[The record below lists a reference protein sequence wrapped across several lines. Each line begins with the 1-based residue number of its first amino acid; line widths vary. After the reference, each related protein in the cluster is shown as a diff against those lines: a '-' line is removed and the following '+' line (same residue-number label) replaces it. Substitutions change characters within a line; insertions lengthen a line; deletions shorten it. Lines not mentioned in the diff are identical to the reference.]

1 MIDAAHAWTD
11 EEIARLESE
20 LQRQYVEA
28 TAEMMDKQARW
39 LRDYEAQK
47 AGFDK
52 DLKAGRI
59 TDKQYKAFM
68 REAAMQRQWFTAMI
82 DSLAEGAYQAD
93 VRAMDTVNDA
103 LPKVYA
109 ENANYAGYK
118 SETGLGI
125 NTSFNL
131 VNEETV
137 RRLVRDNP
145 DLLPEK
151 VVNHYKDTVWNKQKF
166 NSAILQGIVQGE
178 SVPDISKRVSSVMG
192 MNYRAAKANARTA
205 LTAAEN
211 AARLNE
217 MLRLRDL
224 GIAVRKEWI
233 ATLDHRTRPTHRR
246 SDNEVQELEERFRVT
261 GLLYPGDPSTNDP
274 GEVINCRCTM
284 VQNFDGV
291 TRDDTNR
298 FSRIAPMT
306 YEEWKN
312 YHGAEHNDNS

>member
-11 EEIARLESE
+11 DEIARLESE

-224 GIAVRKEWI
+224 GLAVRKEWI
-233 ATLDHRTRPTHRR
+233 ATLDHRTRSTHRR
-246 SDNEVQELEERFRVT
+246 SDKEVQELEERFRVT

-274 GEVINCRCTM
+274 GEVMNCRCTM